1 VTFPDWARA
10 LDSKLEVPAIGGYDA
25 YSCAIVFI
33 CPPGPCGPCDDP
45 DEAAPVR
52 VGPLAVFIAP
62 WRG

>member
-1 VTFPDWARA
+1 
-10 LDSKLEVPAIGGYDA
+10 VPAIGGYDA
-25 YSCAIVFI
+25 YRCAIVFI

-52 VGPLAVFIAP
+52 VERLAVFIAP